1 MRLRLATLPT
11 RGRVKTEFAARTDS
25 SSPANGPKRPL
36 AAYSPPGARD
46 GTRGL
51 RRRPRAPI
59 GPRTVRGA
67 VGLAAHRLRPAE
79 EERRRGGIADGPSAA
94 RIAQLEQGAALG
106 ARDLLVAARVLNK
119 AFAVEERRRRWR
131 PAQGEGAPAHAVR
144 PIPGRNPSQREPPP
158 GRAAVGRQAGD
169 AEAMDLGDHRV
180 RGDPQLGTDLARP
193 RPLFPPPAQMAPALL
208 RPRRGRAGAWRP
220 RRA

>member
-1 MRLRLATLPT
+1 MRLRRAALPT

-59 GPRTVRGA
+59 GPRAVRGA
-67 VGLAAHRLRPAE
+67 VGLAAPRPRRAE
-79 EERRRGGIADGPSAA
+79 EERWRGGIADGPSAA

-144 PIPGRNPSQREPPP
+144 PIPGRNPSHRQPPP
-158 GRAAVGRQAGD
+158 
-169 AEAMDLGDHRV
+169 
-180 RGDPQLGTDLARP
+180 
-193 RPLFPPPAQMAPALL
+193 PPPPL
-208 RPRRGRAGAWRP
+208 GRHARNAH
-220 RRA
+220 